1 MKESIFRNLLAKVE
15 LDTGEDLETV
25 GFSAKLNQYEMS
37 FYAEMVTGHNITIE
51 DFGHNY
57 GSNWNQLEPTQEQRL
72 ALQLLINK
80 TVEKLEKREDQPEPE
95 YFYPYKEYGVSESMF
110 FNQNQY

>member
-25 GFSAKLNQYEMS
+25 GFSAKLKQYEMS

-95 YFYPYKEYGVSESMF
+95 YFDPYKEYGVSESMF